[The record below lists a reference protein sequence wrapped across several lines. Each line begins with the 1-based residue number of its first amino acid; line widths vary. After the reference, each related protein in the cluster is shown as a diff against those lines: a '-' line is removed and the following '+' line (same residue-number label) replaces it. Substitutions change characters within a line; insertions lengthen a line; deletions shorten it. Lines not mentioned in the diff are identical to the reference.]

1 MFYLVSVCSLV
12 SSSHFS
18 SSDPHFPLLIPTGL
32 HPWFCHPI
40 SFFPPDALP
49 TKEEHYTS
57 LFPDPDSPSSPHPT
71 LSKLLPHFPDPISID
86 TLLSTLESN
95 LSQFPTSFIGEIGLD
110 KAFKIP
116 YPPQLLADSPSLP
129 KNSDLA
135 TPIAHQIKVVEAQVD
150 LAIKLKTNVSQH
162 CVRATMDTVEL
173 LKRFKKEKEGFEGI
187 YICLHSFGG
196 SAEAAKQI
204 QKSELTFY
212 FEMNETMRLTWFNA
226 SRPRQRL
233 LLVLDHHLG
242 EIPKLS
248 QVVAEYRARSI
259 IARERFL

>member
-1 MFYLVSVCSLV
+1 
-12 SSSHFS
+12 
-18 SSDPHFPLLIPTGL
+18 
-32 HPWFCHPI
+32 
-40 SFFPPDALP
+40 
-49 TKEEHYTS
+49 
-57 LFPDPDSPSSPHPT
+57 
-71 LSKLLPHFPDPISID
+71 
-86 TLLSTLESN
+86 
-95 LSQFPTSFIGEIGLD
+95 
-110 KAFKIP
+110 
-116 YPPQLLADSPSLP
+116 
-129 KNSDLA
+129 
-135 TPIAHQIKVVEAQVD
+135 
-150 LAIKLKTNVSQH
+150 
-162 CVRATMDTVEL
+162 MDTVEL